1 MRVLKFGGTS
11 VGSADAIRSVA
22 QIAAERAAADG
33 GIVVVLSATSGTT
46 NALLDLAQRAI
57 LPTTDIPAEVDVIV
71 QRHIDLVDV
80 LFEDADAAMD
90 ARSVIREIGADLER
104 LLTGMAVLDECTAQS
119 LDAVAAFGERWST
132 HLVARLL
139 DAQGVNTTWFDAR
152 TVVRTNDR
160 FTSATVDLDTTRT
173 LCDEHLSP
181 LLKTGGVIVTQ
192 GFVGATDDG
201 ITTTLGRGGSDATA
215 ALLGACLDADE
226 VEIWTD
232 VSGVYSADPRDIKGA
247 RPVPSLFFGEV
258 RELALYGAKVLHP
271 DAIVPAVKADIP
283 VRVLNTF
290 KPTESGTVI
299 TSKAR
304 AHGELHAVSVVK
316 NCSLVNG
323 TAEQVRQIV
332 RTGNMLRRV
341 ILESISLEHSF
352 VVVTAPTD
360 REETEVEVAIAGLDM
375 QAEKVGVLII
385 TGPKAT
391 TAHTIE
397 RIGGALRGLPVIA
410 VLNGMS
416 KWSTFVVVG
425 SDHVLNAQ
433 RALHGLLR

>member
-11 VGSADAIRSVA
+11 VGSAEAIRAVAEIVEERRSV
-22 QIAAERAAADG
+22 DG

-57 LPTTDIPAEVDVIV
+57 HPGTDIAAEVAVLV
-71 QRHIDLVDV
+71 QRHVELIEA
-80 LFEDADAAMD
+80 LFGSTAAKD
-90 ARSVIREIGADLER
+90 EAIHTARSIGADLER
-104 LLTGMAVLDECTAQS
+104 LLHGMAVLDECTAQS
-119 LDAVAAFGERWST
+119 MDAVAAFGERWST
-132 HLVARLL
+132 HLVAQLL
-139 DAQGVNTTWFDAR
+139 SERGMDAQWFDAR
-152 TVVRTNDR
+152 VVVRTDDR
-160 FTSATVDLDTTRT
+160 FTAAAVDDPTTRA
-173 LCDEHLSP
+173 LCAEHLSP
-181 LLKTGGVIVTQ
+181 LLTTERIVVTQ
-192 GFVGATDDG
+192 GFVGATRDG
-201 ITTTLGRGGSDATA
+201 TTTTLGRGGSDASA
-215 ALLGACLDADE
+215 ALLGACLDAEE

-232 VSGVYSADPRDIKGA
+232 VSGVYSADPRDIKNA

-271 DAIVPAVKADIP
+271 DAIIPAVTADIP

-290 KPTESGTVI
+290 KPSEAGTVI

-316 NCSLVNG
+316 HCTLVNG
-323 TAEQVRQIV
+323 TTEEVRQIV

-341 ILESISLEHSF
+341 ILESVSLEHSF

-360 REETEVEVAIAGLDM
+360 REETEVEVAIAGLDV
-375 QAEKVGVLII
+375 QAEKVGVLIL

-391 TAHTIE
+391 TAHTLE
-397 RIGGALRGLPVIA
+397 RIGSALRGLPVIA
-410 VLNGMS
+410 ILSGMS

-425 SDHVLNAQ
+425 TDHVLRAQ

>member
-11 VGSADAIRSVA
+11 VGSADALRAVVEICDARRS
-22 QIAAERAAADG
+22 ADN

-46 NALLDLAQRAI
+46 NMLLDLATRAI
-57 LPTTDIPAEVDVIV
+57 EEETDIAAEVTALVR
-71 QRHIDLVDV
+71 RHHDLINELFTDDGAADNARASVD
-80 LFEDADAAMD
+80 
-90 ARSVIREIGADLER
+90 SIGVELER
-104 LLTGMAVLDECTAQS
+104 LLTGMAVLDECTPQS
-119 LDAVAAFGERWST
+119 QDAVAAFGERWST
-132 HLVARLL
+132 QIVAALL
-139 DAQGVNTTWFDAR
+139 TEQGIPATWFDAR
-152 TVVRTNDR
+152 MVVRTDDR
-160 FTSATVDLDTTRT
+160 FTAAVVDQAVTRQ
-173 LCDEHLSP
+173 LCVEHLSP
-181 LLKTGGVIVTQ
+181 LLKTGHVITTQ
-192 GFVGATDDG
+192 GFVGATEDG
-201 ITTTLGRGGSDATA
+201 ITTTLGRGGSDASA
-215 ALLGACLDADE
+215 ALLGACLDAEE

-232 VSGVYSADPRDIKGA
+232 VSGVYSADPRDIKNA

-271 DAIVPAVKADIP
+271 DAIIPAVQADIP

-290 KPTESGTVI
+290 KPEESGTVI
-299 TSKAR
+299 TSQAR

-316 NCSLVNG
+316 QCSLVNG
-323 TAEQVRQIV
+323 TADQVRQIV

-341 ILESISLEHSF
+341 ILEAVSLEHSF

-360 REETEVEVAIAGLDM
+360 REETEVDVAIAGLAA
-375 QAEKVGVLII
+375 QAERVGVLIV

-391 TAHTIE
+391 SAHTLE

-425 SDHVLNAQ
+425 SDHVLSAQ